1 MLTWIT
7 IIFACQLI
15 GETLVALTGAPLPGP
30 VAGML
35 ILLAILAIKGSVP
48 DDLSAVSAG
57 LLQNL
62 SLLFVPAGTGIIV
75 HLSLLGSDVLPISVT
90 LIVSTL
96 ATVAITGLIMQ
107 WLSKRKLEDEA

>member
-7 IIFACQLI
+7 IIFACQLV
-15 GETLVALTGAPLPGP
+15 GETVVALTGAPLPGP

-35 ILLAILAIKGSVP
+35 LLLALLAIKGGVP
-48 DDLSAVSAG
+48 DELGSIAGG

-75 HLSLLGSDVLPISVT
+75 HLSLLGGDVLPVSVA

-96 ATVAITGLIMQ
+96 ATIAITGLLMQ
-107 WLSKRKLEDEA
+107 RLSKRTSGGKQ